1 MMQRTVG
8 AILGGGPGSR
18 LYPLTKY
25 RSKPAVPFAG
35 MCRLIDIPISNCLNS
50 GLDRIFVLTQ
60 YNSAS
65 LNRHIALAYK
75 FDALREGFVSVLAA
89 EQAPDHSDWYQGSAD
104 ALRMN
109 LRHFNPY
116 RPRDVL
122 ILRGD
127 HIYRMDYRVMVS
139 HHRRQRADITMT
151 CFPVPADEANR
162 YDILRMNSEGRIIDN
177 RNSPNNLEEIRDWAL
192 APGLFGGAARVGEKP
207 VFLASTGIYLCRYE
221 FLKEILA
228 MQSGAHLEEEI
239 IPYSIANHRVFSFPF
254 LGYWKDID
262 SIDTYF
268 RVSMALTESKPPFD
282 LFDPRMRTFTHP
294 RFLPGSQIG
303 QVDAKG
309 SIICEGCRIENAR
322 LEHSIAGSRSVLRGE
337 VTLNE
342 TILVGADYFETEEE
356 IEGNREQKRPDVG
369 IGGDTYIRRTI
380 VDKNA
385 RIGFGVRIDPPE
397 NAPDKDA
404 EGWVVRDGIVI
415 VEKDAVI
422 SDGSVLP

>member
-1 MMQRTVG
+1 MRRTIG

-35 MCRLIDIPISNCLNS
+35 KYRLIDIPISNCLNS

-75 FDALREGFVSVLAA
+75 FDALHEGFVSVLAA

-116 RPRDVL
+116 RPRDIF

-139 HHRRQRADITMT
+139 HHRQQRADVTIA
-151 CFPVPADEANR
+151 CLPVQAQEAHRFN
-162 YDILRMNSEGRIIDN
+162 ILRMNSEGRIVDN
-177 RNSPNNLEEIRDWAL
+177 RASPQKLDDLSDWAL
-192 APGLFGGAARVGEKP
+192 APGLFGGEIRVGKEP
-207 VFLASTGIYLCRYE
+207 VYLASMGIYLCRYE
-221 FLKEILA
+221 ILKEVLA
-228 MQSGAHLEEEI
+228 KQSGAHLEDEI
-239 IPYSIANHRVFSFPF
+239 IPYAIGNLRTFGFPF
-254 LGYWKDID
+254 LGYWRDID
-262 SIDTYF
+262 SIRAYF
-268 RVSMALTESKPPFD
+268 DANLLLTEPKPPFD
-282 LFDPRMRTFTHP
+282 LFDPQMRIFTHP
-294 RFLPGSQIG
+294 RFLPGSLLGEIQLQGTI
-303 QVDAKG
+303 VCD
-309 SIICEGCRIENAR
+309 GCRVEKAR
-322 LEHSIAGSRSVLRGE
+322 LNRCVVGVRCVLRGE
-337 VTLNE
+337 VELEDTVL
-342 TILVGADYFETEEE
+342 IGADYYETEEE
-356 IEGNREQKRPDVG
+356 IRENREVGRPDVG
-369 IGGDTYIRRTI
+369 IGSDTKIRRAI

-385 RIGFGVRIDPPE
+385 RIGYGVRIDPPE
-397 NAPDKDA
+397 NAADRQE
-404 EGWVVRDGIVI
+404 EGWVIQDGIVI

-422 SDGSVLP
+422 ADGSVLP

>member
-1 MMQRTVG
+1 MQRTIG

-35 MCRLIDIPISNCLNS
+35 MCRLIDVPISNCLNS

-116 RPRDVL
+116 RPQDILV
-122 ILRGD
+122 LRGD

-139 HHRRQRADITMT
+139 HHRRQRADFTIA
-151 CFPVPADEANR
+151 CLPVPAEHAQHFN
-162 YDILRMNSEGRIIDN
+162 ILRMNSEGRITDN
-177 RNSPNNLEEIRDWAL
+177 CTLPENLDKLSDWAL
-192 APGLFGGAARVGEKP
+192 APGLFGGEASVGAKP
-207 VFLASTGIYLCRYE
+207 VYLASTGIYLCRYE
-221 FLKEILA
+221 VLKEILA
-228 MQSGAHLEEEI
+228 KQSGAHLEDEI
-239 IPYSIANHRVFSFPF
+239 IPHAIGNYRTFGFPF
-254 LGYWKDID
+254 LGYWRDID

-268 RVSMALTESKPPFD
+268 HVSMALTEPKPPFD
-282 LFDPRMRTFTHP
+282 FFDPQMRIFTHP

-303 QVDAKG
+303 QVETRN
-309 SIICEGCRIENAR
+309 SIICEGCRVEKAR
-322 LEHSIAGSRSVLRGE
+322 LERSIVGARSVLRGE
-337 VTLNE
+337 VKLTE
-342 TILVGADYFETEEE
+342 TILVGADYYETEEE
-356 IEGNREQKRPDVG
+356 IEGNRERKRPDVG
-369 IGGDTYIRRTI
+369 IGGDTSIRRAI

-385 RIGFGVRIDPPE
+385 RIGFDVHIDPPE
-397 NAPDKDA
+397 KAPDRDE

-422 SDGSVLP
+422 PDGSVLP